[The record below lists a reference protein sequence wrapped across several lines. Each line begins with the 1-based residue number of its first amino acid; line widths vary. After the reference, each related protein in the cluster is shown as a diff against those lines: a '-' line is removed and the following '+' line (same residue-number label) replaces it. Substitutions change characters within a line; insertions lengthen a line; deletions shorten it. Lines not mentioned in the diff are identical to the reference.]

1 MKSLQLLLL
10 LFVSAI
16 TLNAQNTI
24 KESNVF
30 SMDGNVETMRVA
42 PGGMLLVGTSD
53 GLTAV
58 EAHNKNVV
66 FQFKAFGKIKPEE
79 LTLLDNLPYV
89 VLTRGYSKVI
99 LNYFTGKEVFNSSKD
114 GWGSVFMVHPDYTYQ
129 KIYMLGGTAKG
140 YSLGVF
146 DMETLKNENTVSF
159 TDKKTMGAY
168 IDVTKYYESNGK
180 LFVRT
185 EKGIVCVDKKTFNID
200 WVYDD
205 LDKAT
210 PYISVIT
217 DSEKGL
223 FFVTESD
230 GKKSLL
236 HKIDN
241 SGKRTTKKPEKL
253 EAITQALSIT
263 PQGLLIQMVD
273 TKDSYFQMYDLQS
286 GVNKWEKPVD
296 IKGGIYFTEVKES
309 NLYYASNNGL
319 INSLD
324 LNTGKTQLKKEIKT
338 GMWFKS
344 IVLLENDLI
353 FYITGSDM
361 GIANLKTGEFAKE
374 PTKFKKATNLISS
387 YDKKNDRFVVSSGTK
402 LFFIK
407 NDGSSTK
414 VMDINFKENETPLR
428 IEYRDNGILLGAKQ
442 NNALISYDGKI
453 IYESYFKAPGQSLLG
468 KIAMVTV
475 TAALMSQS
483 VGQNMNN
490 NYKDARYSAN
500 AATGLMGEMNKRFNA
515 TKNTKNF
522 LYVLTKLNDGVGLVK
537 LNKDNG
543 NKIAELLLKDRK
555 PAYEVDDQ
563 FGILYFKNDKKQ
575 LTTFDLR

>member
-1 MKSLQLLLL
+1 MKTIQLMLI

-16 TLNAQNTI
+16 TLKAQNNI

-53 GLTAV
+53 GLTV
-58 EAHNKNVV
+58 IEAHNKNVV
-66 FQFKAFGKIKPEE
+66 FQYKSLGKIKPEE
-79 LTLLDNLPYV
+79 LTLLENLPYV

-99 LNYFTGKEVFNSSKD
+99 LSYFTGKEVFNSSKD
-114 GWGSVFMVHPDYTYQ
+114 GWGSVFMVRPDYTNQ

-185 EKGIVCVDKKTFNID
+185 EKGIVCVDKNNFTID

-210 PYISVIT
+210 PYISVIA

-236 HKIDN
+236 HKIDG

-253 EAITQALSIT
+253 EAIPQALSIT
-263 PQGLLIQMVD
+263 SKGLLVQMFD
-273 TKDSYFQMYDLQS
+273 GKDSFFQMYDLKTS
-286 GVNKWEKPVD
+286 ENKWEKPVD
-296 IKGGIYFTEVKES
+296 IRGGIFIAQPTET
-309 NLYYASNNGL
+309 NLYYASHNGL
-319 INSLD
+319 MNSLD
-324 LNTGKTQLKKEIKT
+324 LTTGKTQLKKEIKT
-338 GMWFKS
+338 GPVFKNV
-344 IVLLENDLI
+344 VLLENDLI
-353 FYITGSDM
+353 FYITSTDM
-361 GIANLKTGEFAKE
+361 GIANFKTGEFAKD

-387 YDKKNDRFVVSSGTK
+387 YDTKNDRFVVSSGTE

-407 NDGSSTK
+407 NDGSSIK
-414 VMDINFKENETPLR
+414 VMDIDFKENETPTK
-428 IEYRDNGILLGAKQ
+428 IEFRDNGILLGAKQ
-442 NNALISYDGKI
+442 NNLLVSYDGKL
-453 IYESYFKAPGQSLLG
+453 IYESYLKAPGQSLLG
-468 KIAMVTV
+468 KIAMGAV

-483 VGQNMNN
+483 VNQNMAK

-500 AATGLMGEMNKRFNA
+500 AATGMLGEMNKRFSA
-515 TKNTKNF
+515 TKESRNY
-522 LYVLTKLNDGVGLVK
+522 LYILTKLEDGVGLVK
-537 LNKDNG
+537 LNKEDG
-543 NKIAELLLKDRK
+543 KKVSELVLKDKK
-555 PAYEVDDQ
+555 PEYEVDDD
-563 FGILYFKNDKKQ
+563 FGILYFKNSKKQ
-575 LTTFDLR
+575 ITTFDLR